1 MFRWCIPIPI
11 METMD
16 IIYCRRRRHET
27 TSAFQVHKQLMSND
41 LVQPIMTIWSQ
52 RWCTRLMLEVGFFCY
67 FLTIFPILCAI
78 LDLCIPF
85 YDWNMLRKKQQI
97 YFDNFAAFAIDPLIN
112 LILFI
117 NDQRIGAIENK

>member
-1 MFRWCIPIPI
+1 M
-11 METMD
+11 
-16 IIYCRRRRHET
+16 
-27 TSAFQVHKQLMSND
+27 
-41 LVQPIMTIWSQ
+41 
-52 RWCTRLMLEVGFFCY
+52 
-67 FLTIFPILCAI
+67 CAI

-97 YFDNFAAFAIDPLIN
+97 YFDNFAAFAIDTLIN